1 MHFGVGNQGIYHER
15 RGEMFGDRFLD
26 LCDCMFD
33 ETDRDRRVLCDARLV
48 AGDLHSASPPPA
60 DWAMRSVKM
69 SLHPL
74 VVPKVRLKWRRQR
87 NIHTIGKAGACI
99 ATGLS
104 DNLEP
109 SLTYPAVDDLI
120 HRAPR
125 AAAGPPDVLASSPHG
140 QHGLRWRRRIVGSG
154 EGANYMGSSVAR
166 SGILPDF

>member
-1 MHFGVGNQGIYHER
+1 
-15 RGEMFGDRFLD
+15 MFGDRFLD

-33 ETDRDRRVLCDARLV
+33 ETTVTAACCATRVWWPATFTLIA
-48 AGDLHSASPPPA
+48 PPA

-109 SLTYPAVDDLI
+109 CLTYPAVDDLI

-125 AAAGPPDVLASSPHG
+125 AAAGPPDVPASSPHG